1 MLRFALGILSLL
13 VAFAVPPGLLS
24 RCLHGVMV
32 PLEASCDHCCISEPR
47 YVRIYIYMHRRE
59 ECIEMHIEE
68 HISMHPDSHNFK
80 NSLDVLCPLTSFFLF
95 LLIFML
101 RQRSAEGTAINKHLI
116 VEELSWELGC

>member
-1 MLRFALGILSLL
+1 VII
-13 VAFAVPPGLLS
+13 VAFLNLGMCV
-24 RCLHGVMV
+24 
-32 PLEASCDHCCISEPR
+32 
-47 YVRIYIYMHRRE
+47 VRIYIYMHRRE